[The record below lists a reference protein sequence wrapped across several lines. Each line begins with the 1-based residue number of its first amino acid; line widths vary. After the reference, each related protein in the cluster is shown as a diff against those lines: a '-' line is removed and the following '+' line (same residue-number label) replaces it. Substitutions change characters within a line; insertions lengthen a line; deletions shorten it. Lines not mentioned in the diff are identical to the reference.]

1 MCFEVFGADKIA
13 LFNIQM
19 GEELTVSF
27 DIDASPWQ
35 NRWFNRIR
43 AWKVERVN
51 NMNTTSQTPPAPS
64 ITSAPVPAPDH
75 SQLIKIFY
83 DGVLYRTPRTACF
96 YN

>member
-1 MCFEVFGADKIA
+1 MADKIA

-64 ITSAPVPAPDH
+64 ITSAPAPAPDF
-75 SQLIKIFY
+75 LEGENNDDLPF
-83 DGVLYRTPRTACF
+83 
-96 YN
+96 